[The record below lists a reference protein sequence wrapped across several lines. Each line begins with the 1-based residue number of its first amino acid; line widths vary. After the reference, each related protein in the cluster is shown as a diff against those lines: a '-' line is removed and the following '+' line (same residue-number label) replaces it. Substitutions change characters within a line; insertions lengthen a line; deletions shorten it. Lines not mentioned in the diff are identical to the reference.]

1 MAKSNTPLP
10 QGKWLKDK
18 KIEHWLRFKKFHLME
33 DASGNDH
40 IYIQE
45 ELRKAM
51 NEAVETLGYHNITIA
66 NMYSENFLDTRY
78 YDRVYCVAIGF
89 DCIEDLAMAKL
100 VLKVD
105 DFQ

>member
-1 MAKSNTPLP
+1 MAISNSLP

-40 IYIQE
+40 IYVQQ

-51 NEAVETLGYHNITIA
+51 SEAVDVLEQHSISIA
-66 NMYSENFLDTRY
+66 NMYSENFLDPRQ